1 MKTGSANERAGF
13 SPSPLFDRRGDT
25 TYNVRMFKDL
35 DGFIA
40 PGSEEERIVRQ
51 IDLRRVPAHV
61 AVIMDGNGRWAQSR
75 HLPRIEGHRA
85 GIKSVQEIVETS
97 ARLGVQALTL
107 YAFSKENWKRP
118 KREVAAV
125 FRILE
130 QYLKKEYRV
139 MLENDLKLRVLGQR
153 DGLPE
158 SVLKELDRVERLTRD
173 NSRMVVALALNY
185 GGRTEILDAVKAILA
200 DGRVTAADLSED
212 VFSGYLYTAGLPDPD
227 LVIRTSGE
235 LRVSN
240 FLLWQIAYA
249 EIWTTPTFWPDFRRR
264 DFFQAVLEFQKRE
277 RRFGD
282 VRPSR

>member
-1 MKTGSANERAGF
+1 
-13 SPSPLFDRRGDT
+13 
-25 TYNVRMFKDL
+25 MFKDL
-35 DGFIA
+35 EGFVA
-40 PGSEEERIVRQ
+40 PGSEEEQLVRQ
-51 IDLRRVPAHV
+51 IDLKRVPSHV

-75 HLPRIEGHRA
+75 NLPRIEGHRA

-97 ARLGVQALTL
+97 ARLGIQALTL

-153 DGLPE
+153 EGLPDG
-158 SVLKELDRVERLTRD
+158 VLKELDRVEHMTSH

-185 GGRTEILDAVKAILA
+185 GGRTEILDAVKSILA
-200 DGRVTAADLSED
+200 DGRLSAADIDENL
-212 VFSGYLYTAGLPDPD
+212 FSSRLYTAGLPDPD

-249 EIWTTPTFWPDFRRR
+249 EIWTTPTYWPDFRRR
-264 DFFQAVLEFQKRE
+264 DFFQAVLEYQKRE

-282 VRPSR
+282 VHPSR